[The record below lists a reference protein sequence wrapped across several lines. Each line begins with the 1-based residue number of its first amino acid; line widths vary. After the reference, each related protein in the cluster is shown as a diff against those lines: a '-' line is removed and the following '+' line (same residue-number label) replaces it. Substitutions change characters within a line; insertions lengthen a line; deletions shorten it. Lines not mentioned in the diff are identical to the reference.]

1 MSAIRKNTKKSAFF
15 SVTAMMLWST
25 VATAFF
31 LALKNADFYEVLYVS
46 IISSTVVLFTSVTIL
61 KKFRKIFVRKDLLK
75 SSIYG
80 ILNPFLYYIILF
92 KAYSLLKIQVAQ
104 GLNYTWPIILSLLT
118 ALFLRQKI
126 STKDIVS
133 LVICFAGAMIIIFG
147 FGGNNSLSEI
157 NIFGASLGVLSAFI
171 WSFYWLL
178 NLMDSRDEIVK
189 TFQSFFFGS
198 LYMSIFL
205 LLTKNFSFSW
215 GFGLL
220 YSLYIGVFEM
230 SLTFIIWIFALRTA
244 VNASRAGNII
254 YLTPFVSLF
263 FIRFVGKERIQLS
276 TFLGLVIILSG
287 IVVQNFYKKNY
298 KWTRKCS

>member
-46 IISSTVVLFTSVTIL
+46 IISSTVVLFTSVIIL